1 MRYTICSLLV
11 ALMPLAGWAAEQ
23 IGPIYPIAEPDML
36 QELQET
42 LARKQQSGELAR
54 LQKQAIEKSRQ
65 SIETPKPN
73 NTLVRTASPRTFYF
87 DPSYVAPQTITGPN
101 GEVIVRAGDRVNP
114 LDYTGLTK
122 RLVFFDGRDPQQVE
136 MVARML
142 NASPIRSK
150 PIMTAG
156 AVFEVTRRWKQ
167 QVFFDQGGALVRRFA
182 ITQVPAVV
190 YQEGK
195 RLRIDEVL
203 VQ

>member
-1 MRYTICSLLV
+1 MRTAALALLLA
-11 ALMPLAGWAAEQ
+11 ALPLCGAAAEQ
-23 IGPIYPIAEPDML
+23 IGPIYPISEPDML
-36 QELQET
+36 KEMQQT
-42 LARKQQSGELAR
+42 LARKQQTGELAK
-54 LQKQAIEKSRQ
+54 LQRQAIERSRK
-65 SIETPKPN
+65 SIETPRPN
-73 NTLVRTASPRTFYF
+73 DALVRTATPRTHYF

-136 MVARML
+136 LVANML
-142 NASPIRSK
+142 NSPVRSK

-156 AVFEVTRRWKQ
+156 AVFDLTRRWKQ
-167 QVFFDQGGALVRRFA
+167 QVFFDQGGSLVQRFG

-203 VQ
+203 VK